1 MFGFKANVLK
11 SIDALLAVN
20 VEQQRMN
27 DAHQRSIDALIE
39 TNNLLRQ
46 RIERLEGRR

>member
-39 TNNLLRQ
+39 TNDLLRQ
-46 RIERLEGRR
+46 RFERLEGRR